1 MRFPVTMKSYL
12 HIVSFI
18 ILNFIADCGAQAHVV
33 HKSVGEKAYLTL
45 KGHWN
50 ITTVRWRKNHNLIAT
65 IENQKPSIKHP
76 EKFHIHVSDN
86 SLVIYNLTVNDSG
99 FYQAQAGQWEEE
111 ISQYTLIVHEA
122 ISKPVI
128 STNLESNSSSVCHIL
143 VKCSAD
149 GDSVTYDCDHQHCTQ
164 TNGTSTRVNI
174 TVNYIDNGVLE
185 CIASNRVSTKRTSI
199 TISNTCS
206 EKTPVPNEPINA
218 ILVLITIISCT
229 VVFCVLI
236 ICMIKL
242 FYNTRK
248 KVQNEGTYQD
258 DKAVNTVYSVV
269 HKHPRT
275 ETPADSSAAQNA
287 STTVYDV
294 PSKCTRTPQS
304 DSGDSVQNDDTHT
317 VYWKLGQTQEP

>member
-1 MRFPVTMKSYL
+1 MMRCYL
-12 HIVSFI
+12 HIVTLIF
-18 ILNFIADCGAQAHVV
+18 LNFTADCGAWAHVV

-50 ITTVRWRKNHNLIAT
+50 ITTVRWRKNHHLIAT

-122 ISKPVI
+122 VSKPVI
-128 STNLESNSSSVCHIL
+128 NLDHQSNSSSVCHIL

-174 TVNYIDNGVLE
+174 AVNYTDNGMLE

-206 EKTPVPNEPINA
+206 EKPPVPNKTINY
-218 ILVLITIISCT
+218 ILVLIIIISWT
-229 VVFCVLI
+229 VAFGVLI
-236 ICMIKL
+236 ICVIKL

-248 KVQNEGTYQD
+248 KKQNKRTDQEAEGVSTLYRELEKPLQTGTLTD
-258 DKAVNTVYSVV
+258 
-269 HKHPRT
+269 R
-275 ETPADSSAAQNA
+275 SAAQN
-287 STTVYDV
+287 SPTTVYDV
-294 PSKCTRTPQS
+294 PPMRHFQ
-304 DSGDSVQNDDTHT
+304 
-317 VYWKLGQTQEP
+317 W